1 MISLLMWK
9 AALAS
14 GPSLLQAAHLR
25 SFHCFPLGV
34 AAVIVL
40 HSVAQSCPTLCDPPE
55 LQPTR
60 LLCPWDFPGMTAGV
74 RCHFL
79 LQDIFLTQ
87 GLKPESLESPALA
100 GGFYTT
106 NLGCNTLSILLALFH
121 LCSNS
126 MPTYAQS
133 KRPGVMHQHAEKG
146 TILFL
151 NPHSLLPGSLASLC

>member
-1 MISLLMWK
+1 
-9 AALAS
+9 
-14 GPSLLQAAHLR
+14 
-25 SFHCFPLGV
+25 
-34 AAVIVL
+34 
-40 HSVAQSCPTLCDPPE
+40 
-55 LQPTR
+55 
-60 LLCPWDFPGMTAGV
+60 MTAGV

-151 NPHSLLPGSLASLC
+151 NPHSLLPGSLASLCCLTTKQSEENHTHCSSHPESCLLFLKSDDDHPVRSPVWPLSHL